1 MHTLRVLIALG
12 PLAVSFL
19 RDHRRWI
26 WWGVGLKRDAAFHQ
40 RRAGHLLSRVVS
52 LGPSFVKIAQVFAAR
67 ADLVPEPYLG
77 ALASLVDQVPALPF
91 ETIDGV
97 LRAEYGRG
105 ADEVFESFERTPIAA
120 ASLAQVHRARLGGE
134 TVAVKVL
141 RPRVEQRVEA
151 DIAAA
156 RRILTWLDRWWGHP
170 HIKRELTALAAFETR
185 VSEEVDFRQE
195 AEYAMAIKAN
205 FAKNDRVIVPAIHS
219 QMTRRRVLVMEFV
232 EGTRID
238 RLDAATVDVKH
249 VVQTLVEL
257 YVQMEL
263 IDGLFHADPHP
274 GNVML
279 APDGRIVLVDF
290 GAVVRVPLAMRRA
303 LVHTSIA
310 AIRRDAEAVTAGF
323 FALGLVQPGV
333 DPASI
338 RWFAQL
344 MIDAAYSRT
353 TSRERIDTMLA
364 DRVMKAIFDSPMM
377 LTEEAVYFARAATL
391 IEGIGTRYDPYFQ
404 IVPVASPVVLRMRT
418 KILRSLGESVNPNV
432 EEMATVAGYA
442 LGRAARWV
450 TELVGKARDRVA
462 VVLVAVALAL
472 LAAVPLTAR
481 AQGVPPAAE
490 QMAAAVL
497 PLPAD
502 MRVGAT
508 IMGYRSKDKLEI
520 LRKGTNGMIC
530 LALYV
535 TRPDFHVACYHEG
548 LEPFMARGRSL
559 RNEGVTGNKVDEV
572 RFKEIADGKLKMPA
586 QGALYTLTGKKE
598 GWNPAAGKV
607 TGAAPLGVIYVPFAT
622 PASIGV
628 TDKPQAGGTPWLM
641 LPGTAKAHIMLVGT
655 MTP

>member
-1 MHTLRVLIALG
+1 MHTLRVLLALG

-26 WWGVGLKRDAAFHQ
+26 WWGAGLKRDAAFHE
-40 RRAGHLLSRVVS
+40 RRAQHLLNRVVS
-52 LGPSFVKIAQVFAAR
+52 LGPSFVKIAQVFASR

-97 LRAEYGRG
+97 VREEYGRG
-105 ADEVFESFERTPIAA
+105 VDEVFDSFDRTPIAA

-141 RPRVEQRVEA
+141 RPGVERLVAA

-156 RRILTWLDRWWGHP
+156 RRILNALDRWWGHP

-185 VSEEVDFRQE
+185 VREEVDFLQE
-195 AEYAMAIKAN
+195 AEYAVAIKAN
-205 FAKNDRVIVPAIHS
+205 FAKNTRVVVPAIHTH
-219 QMTRRRVLVMEFV
+219 MTRRRVLVMEFV

-238 RLDAATVDVKH
+238 RLDATKVDVRH

-290 GAVVRVPLAMRRA
+290 GAVVRVPLSMRRA

-310 AIRRDAEAVTAGF
+310 AIRRDAEGVTAGF
-323 FALGLVQPGV
+323 FALGLVQPGT

-364 DRVMKAIFDSPMM
+364 DRVMKAIFDSPMT
-377 LTEEAVYFARAATL
+377 LTPEAVYFARAATL

-404 IVPVASPVVLRMRT
+404 IVPVATPVVLRMRT

-450 TELVGKARDRVA
+450 TDLVGKARDRVA
-462 VVLVAVALAL
+462 VVLVAVALASG
-472 LAAVPLTAR
+472 LTAC
-481 AQGVPPAAE
+481 AGSPAR
-490 QMAAAVL
+490 VL
-497 PLPAD
+497 
-502 MRVGAT
+502 T
-508 IMGYRSKDKLEI
+508 
-520 LRKGTNGMIC
+520 
-530 LALYV
+530 
-535 TRPDFHVACYHEG
+535 
-548 LEPFMARGRSL
+548 
-559 RNEGVTGNKVDEV
+559 
-572 RFKEIADGKLKMPA
+572 
-586 QGALYTLTGKKE
+586 
-598 GWNPAAGKV
+598 
-607 TGAAPLGVIYVPFAT
+607 AT
-622 PASIGV
+622 PAPVRQPFTTTDAGCDARCAPVAMRPEIARAIEGRIAALKELGGDCAAYGSALERSLSEGKITLRPYMWRTAGSLTSGTVHGSGEMTLAVDIDSLNVGV
-628 TDKPQAGGTPWLM
+628 RSLDELIKSVEHEAAHVAFHDS
-641 LPGTAKAHIMLVGT
+641 LPRNEQGEAEVDRRVRACHNSVSNQRIH
-655 MTP
+655 